1 MSFQLCSEKSK
12 AGSNESNML
21 TLEWIEKTVNGI
33 VEHSF
38 NNPDLEPIGSL
49 LEHLDQTQ
57 VFRLFFNSGMAATFT
72 F

>member
-1 MSFQLCSEKSK
+1 
-12 AGSNESNML
+12 ML

-38 NNPDLEPIGSL
+38 NNPDLEPIGLL